1 MLVVLGLV
9 RTLPAPRTDGNCAAG
24 YPVGPNTSSDVL
36 RRSARCTVCGTKGA
50 TLKHPSWAGEQIGF
64 APFPVPKI
72 AAEARPD
79 E

>member
-1 MLVVLGLV
+1 MAIVPLIIRWG
-9 RTLPAPRTDGNCAAG
+9 AA
-24 YPVGPNTSSDVL
+24 TSSDML
-36 RRSARCTVCGTKGA
+36 RRSARYTACGTKGT

-64 APFPVPKI
+64 APFPVPKV